1 MINRLNH
8 NNLIP
13 ILRTLVWLIG
23 LLCATF
29 GLVMP
34 VDNSSSQLSILI
46 PIISGYGI
54 ILFESF
60 VSFVD
65 IAIREDDRVF
75 KASVFAIIA
84 VVVFHFSTT
93 FPFTYMLYRYR
104 DMNDILFTVLIFGL
118 IVYISIY
125 KWFVEYVDKNIDLW
139 TAVYKVRTV
148 SSKI

>member
-1 MINRLNH
+1 MINKLNH

-23 LLCATF
+23 LLCGTF

-34 VDNSSSQLSILI
+34 IDNLNSQLSILI

-60 VSFVD
+60 VSFID
-65 IAIREDDRVF
+65 IALREDDRVF
-75 KASVFAIIA
+75 KASVFAIMA
-84 VVVFHFSTT
+84 VVIFHFSTT
-93 FPFTYMLYRYR
+93 FPLTYMLYRYR
-104 DMNDILFTVLIFGL
+104 VMNDILFTVLIFGL
-118 IVYISIY
+118 IGYISLY

-148 SSKI
+148 NSKI